1 MKIGFNEATALE
13 CKGQSLIADLEACE
27 KYGFDYIE
35 IRFDCIKDYLKEHT
49 LEELADWFK
58 NHRLKPWAYNTLIFF
73 NQRDEAGVKEIDE
86 ETEFIMEVSKAIGM
100 KMLITVPSF
109 DVKDKSVSEIKE
121 EAVERLR
128 YLSDKVGED
137 IKISLEFC
145 GAPNCSINQF
155 GTAYDV
161 VKAVDRSNVG
171 ITVDTFHFHEM
182 CSKLEDLKAADGNKI
197 FAYHLN
203 DCEDLPL
210 GSCGDDKR
218 LWPGEG
224 VVDHEGIASALK
236 DIGFDGVCT
245 IEEFRPEYYE
255 MSHDENVKKAAEVT
269 REFVNK
275 NFYKGGT
282 LMTAYEETL
291 HVNPEKNF
299 EELNNEF
306 AKVKLSEKLAY
317 CVGDPALTVIYTLA
331 NTLLVYFYTNVI
343 GLSAGIIGMIMLLSR
358 GFDGVSDIIMGT
370 IIDRTHSKYGKARVW
385 ILRLVVPYA
394 IAAVLLM
401 TVPNTTTSLQA
412 IYVFIT
418 YNLLNTVMYTGISQ
432 PFHTLGSLMSRD
444 KHERETI
451 SNIRMALS
459 ITASMV
465 VTAWTLPIINWTAD
479 KINNTQLAWIIVTGV
494 FAAISVFILLNTF
507 RCCKE
512 RVAVAGKIEEKIPV
526 FTALKL
532 MVQNRYFLISL
543 GLMLFYTVYQIILGI
558 DLTYYCQ
565 YVMND
570 VNLVMPLSMAEKI
583 PMIFIILLL
592 PKLIPKYGKR
602 NLIVSGCILGIVG
615 QVMFLFNDTSVP
627 LAIVSSVIRGIG
639 MSPFYGVQYSLP
651 SDAIEYGQW
660 KTGKR
665 IEGLMFSSMSFG
677 QKFGAG
683 ITNAVLGAVLSMVGY
698 NGMAK
703 TAAQQAPAAI
713 SVIKFT
719 YLYVPIIV
727 WVVMMLIT
735 MCYKLDKT
743 YKQMMAELSVR
754 ELSGKL

>member
-1 MKIGFNEATALE
+1 
-13 CKGQSLIADLEACE
+13 
-27 KYGFDYIE
+27 
-35 IRFDCIKDYLKEHT
+35 
-49 LEELADWFK
+49 
-58 NHRLKPWAYNTLIFF
+58 
-73 NQRDEAGVKEIDE
+73 
-86 ETEFIMEVSKAIGM
+86 
-100 KMLITVPSF
+100 
-109 DVKDKSVSEIKE
+109 
-121 EAVERLR
+121 
-128 YLSDKVGED
+128 
-137 IKISLEFC
+137 
-145 GAPNCSINQF
+145 
-155 GTAYDV
+155 
-161 VKAVDRSNVG
+161 
-171 ITVDTFHFHEM
+171 
-182 CSKLEDLKAADGNKI
+182 
-197 FAYHLN
+197 
-203 DCEDLPL
+203 
-210 GSCGDDKR
+210 
-218 LWPGEG
+218 
-224 VVDHEGIASALK
+224 
-236 DIGFDGVCT
+236 
-245 IEEFRPEYYE
+245 
-255 MSHDENVKKAAEVT
+255 
-269 REFVNK
+269 
-275 NFYKGGT
+275 
-282 LMTAYEETL
+282 MTAYEETL

-432 PFHTLGSLMSRD
+432 PIHTLGSLMSRD